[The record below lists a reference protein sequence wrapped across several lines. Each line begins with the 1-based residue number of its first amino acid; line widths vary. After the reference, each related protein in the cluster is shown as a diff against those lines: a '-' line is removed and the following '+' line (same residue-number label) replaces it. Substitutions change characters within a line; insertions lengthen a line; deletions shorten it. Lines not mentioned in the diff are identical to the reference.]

1 MKTFSQ
7 SESVESEERE
17 NFISN
22 YVMGRQLSLS
32 KIDVSSIDM
41 LFFPDQES
49 FKNLR
54 EVHVAKVGDRPSQL
68 RELSL
73 KI

>member
-1 MKTFSQ
+1 
-7 SESVESEERE
+7 
-17 NFISN
+17 
-22 YVMGRQLSLS
+22 MGRQLSLS

-54 EVHVAKVGDRPSQL
+54 EVHVAEVFASK
-68 RELSL
+68 
-73 KI
+73 